1 MGLIKFLMM
10 ASTQAAASLGDDNW
24 MLYDDG
30 SPMLYD
36 DGSHMTYDQ

>member
-10 ASTQAAASLGDDNW
+10 ASTQVVASPNDDNW

-36 DGSHMTYDQ
+36 DGSNMTYDQ